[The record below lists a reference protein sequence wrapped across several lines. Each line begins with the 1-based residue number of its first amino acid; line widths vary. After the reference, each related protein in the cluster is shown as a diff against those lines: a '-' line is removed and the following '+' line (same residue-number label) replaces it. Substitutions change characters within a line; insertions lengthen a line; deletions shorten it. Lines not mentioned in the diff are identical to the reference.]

1 MLKASNHNNV
11 FVRITK
17 KVTFHRFLL
26 YYLPSPA
33 NKNTLATVEHHL
45 SHCFALARNGDD
57 AAYKALLEGIAG
69 LVRRYARRRLVGQD
83 ADVEDLVQDVLL
95 AVHLKQDTYDSTAPV
110 TAWVHTITRY
120 KMIDF
125 WRQQSRRAEDPLT
138 PEASDALV
146 DPSTDPRTD
155 RGDETE
161 GDLPSLMA
169 RLSARQREVITM
181 VKLNGYSVQ
190 ETAKFL
196 GLSESVIKVST
207 HRGLKKMTELL
218 RRDRCK
224 QPH

>member
-57 AAYKALLEGIAG
+57 AAYKALLQGIAG

-95 AVHLKQDTYDSTAPV
+95 AVHLKQDTYDSAAPV
-110 TAWVHTITRY
+110 TAWVHTIARY

-125 WRQQSRRAEDPLT
+125 WRQQSRRAEDPLLLCQL
-138 PEASDALV
+138 EALLQVALFC
-146 DPSTDPRTD
+146 
-155 RGDETE
+155 
-161 GDLPSLMA
+161 LPLFS
-169 RLSARQREVITM
+169 
-181 VKLNGYSVQ
+181 
-190 ETAKFL
+190 
-196 GLSESVIKVST
+196 GLVADY
-207 HRGLKKMTELL
+207 L
-218 RRDRCK
+218 RSFW
-224 QPH
+224 